1 MSELLG
7 VNLSLD
13 IVGVG
18 AKPSGV
24 CSRQRFKLEG
34 LSCFLFEFFIEFL
47 LCSQGCPGT
56 YYVAQSSLKFVS
68 NFLPQ
73 PPEC

>member
-47 LCSQGCPGT
+47 LCSQG
-56 YYVAQSSLKFVS
+56 
-68 NFLPQ
+68 
-73 PPEC
+73 